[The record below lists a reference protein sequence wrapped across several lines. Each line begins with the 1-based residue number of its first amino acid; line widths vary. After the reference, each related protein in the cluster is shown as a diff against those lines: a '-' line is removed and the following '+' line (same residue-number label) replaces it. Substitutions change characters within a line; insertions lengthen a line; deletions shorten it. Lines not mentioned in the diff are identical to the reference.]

1 MVSKIDNFIES
12 MNKVSE
18 YMTDTLRH
26 SEVKYYYNFYKM
38 GNNERVKIINLLK
51 GLLIDS
57 NYSNLSFNDLRDY
70 NYFYYVILE
79 VRDYVQFYLYK
90 IEDDYYYVSIYIYI
104 HSSDEG
110 HYYSYRLDQM
120 SELLRFLKI
129 LFN

>member
-18 YMTDTLRH
+18 YMTDT
-26 SEVKYYYNFYKM
+26 YYYNFYKM
-38 GNNERVKIINLLK
+38 CNNERVKIINLLK

-70 NYFYYVILE
+70 NYLYYVILE

-90 IEDDYYYVSIYIYI
+90 IEDDYYFVSIYVYI

-110 HYYSYRLDQM
+110 FYYNYRLDQM
-120 SELLRFLKI
+120 GGLLRFLKI
-129 LFN
+129 LFSNE